1 MSFLGKNNHV
11 RLLTG
16 ISTVALLSTSNV
28 FAAELSGRIIAAS
41 NKSGLEGA
49 IVRVVE
55 TNQRTT
61 STRDGS
67 FRFPNLDAGDYT
79 LIVTFSGADEASQRI
94 TVSESG
100 TPPLEIALGSSD
112 YDDSI
117 LVIGQRG
124 ALNNS
129 IARQRATDYF
139 SNFLSSD
146 SAGNFPDQNIAEATR
161 RIVGLSVENDQ
172 GEGRYIVV
180 RGLDSNLNSTS
191 FNGVNLPSPEGDS
204 RKVALDVIPSDM
216 LETVEIS
223 KSATPEMDGNF
234 IGANIDVRTITGF
247 DRDELFIKAK
257 AELGF
262 NNLEDAYNPM
272 GSFTFATPLSEQFAV
287 SGAISYKSRKFGSHD
302 KETGG
307 GYVDEDGLS
316 LPLME
321 EIELRDYKITRKRL
335 GAAFNIDIRPDE
347 NNELYI
353 RTVFADFEDQE
364 YRDRMEIAFDD
375 GSIDLTQSTDA
386 ITYFTDFEVDRD
398 LKSRLETQQ
407 IYSFVAGG
415 ESHMDQWTFDYSV
428 SYAHAEE
435 TEPDRLD
442 ITYRQSGLN
451 GGVNF
456 SNPELPSLVFNG
468 NDQAAFNNY
477 GAYDLDGVEWVDG
490 ISEDDQ
496 WAFKFDATY
505 NTDLAGYDGF
515 FKFGTKYATR
525 EKIRDVNFA
534 EYEDFDEGDYVGSVF
549 DGMTLADVSAP
560 IDYDMESVFGNTGIR
575 TDWDQ
580 MYLGDLQQLGGVFDI
595 NDAHEDAF
603 LDDYSVQEDILA
615 FYGMGSFDVGEWTII
630 TGVRWEQT
638 KVDALGNVFQ
648 EGDDEGIIE
657 FSRARKYDDFLP
669 SVNLKYTGFED
680 VVFKAAYYR
689 TIVRPTFSDVVPA
702 GAIEFED
709 GVREGELGNPNLN
722 PYNADN
728 FDVGVE
734 WYPNNNSLI
743 SAGVFHKSLGSF
755 IYNQGANDVT
765 YLGRFYDDLSTPQN
779 GESAKVTGIEL
790 NAQTSL
796 TMLPEPLDGL
806 ILGANYTYVDSEA
819 TIEDGDGNPYVTP
832 LPRTSNNIANF
843 VIGYEKGAF
852 SSRVA
857 LSYRSEYLDEVFSEG
872 DDDRYVKS
880 HMQIDVQAS
889 YEVLDGFEVY
899 GEVSNIN
906 EQAFHAVLRH
916 QGTDYLGQREEYSW
930 TGNVGIKFKY

>member
-1 MSFLGKNNHV
+1 MSFLGKNN
-11 RLLTG
+11 RTKLLAG
-16 ISTVALLSTSNV
+16 ISTVALASTSNV

-41 NKSGLEGA
+41 DKSGLEGA
-49 IVRVVE
+49 IVRVAE

-67 FRFPNLDAGDYT
+67 FRFPNLDAGQYT
-79 LIVTFSGADEASQRI
+79 LIITYSGADEATQQV
-94 TVSESG
+94 TVSETG
-100 TPPLEIALGSSD
+100 TSAIEIALD
-112 YDDSI
+112 AAEYDDRI

-129 IARQRATDYF
+129 IARQRAKDSF

-172 GEGRYIVV
+172 GEGRYITV

-191 FNGVNLPSPEGDS
+191 FNGVSLPSPEGDS
-204 RKVALDVIPSDM
+204 RKVAMDVIPSDM

-223 KSATPEMDGNF
+223 KSATPDMDGNF
-234 IGANIDVRTITGF
+234 IGANVDVRTITGF
-247 DRDELFIKAK
+247 DRDELLIKAK

-272 GSFTFATPLSEQFAV
+272 GSFTFATPLSEQFAI
-287 SGAISYKSRKFGSHD
+287 SGAISYKSRKFGSHN

-316 LPLME
+316 LPAME
-321 EIELRDYKITRKRL
+321 EMELRDYKITRKRL
-335 GAAFNIDIRPDE
+335 GAAFNIDLRPNE

-353 RTVFADFEDQE
+353 RTMFADFEDQE
-364 YRDRMEIAFDD
+364 YRDRMELSFDE
-375 GSIDLTQSTDA
+375 GSIDLDQTAGSVV
-386 ITYFTDFEVDRD
+386 YFNDFRVDRE

-415 ESHMDQWTFDYSV
+415 ESYFEQWEFDYSI

-442 ITYRQSGLN
+442 IAYRRSGVN
-451 GGVNF
+451 GGVDF
-456 SNPELPSLVFNG
+456 ADPERPSLIFNG
-468 NDQAAFNNY
+468 NDQAAFNDY
-477 GAYDLDGVEWVDG
+477 SAFGLDGVEYIDG
-490 ISEDDQ
+490 ITEDDQ
-496 WAFKFDATY
+496 WTFKFDVTY
-505 NTDLAGYDGF
+505 NTEFAGFDGF

-525 EKIRDVNFA
+525 EKVRDVNFV

-549 DGMTLADVSAP
+549 DGMTLADVAAP
-560 IDYDMESVFGNTGIR
+560 ISYDLEPVFGNTGIR

-580 MYLGDLQQLGGVFDI
+580 MYLGDLQRLGGTFDI

-603 LDDYSVQEDILA
+603 LDDFLVGEDILA
-615 FYGMGSFDVGEWTII
+615 FYGMGNFNVGDWTIVA
-630 TGVRWEQT
+630 GVRWEET
-638 KVDALGNVFQ
+638 KVNSLGNVFQ

-657 FSRARKYDDFLP
+657 FSRTRKYDDFLP

-680 VVFKAAYYR
+680 VVLKAAYYR
-689 TIVRPTFSDVVPA
+689 TVVRPTFSDVVPA
-702 GAIEFED
+702 GSIEYED
-709 GVREGELGNPNLN
+709 GVREGELGNPSLN

-728 FDVGVE
+728 FDAGIE

-755 IYNQGANDVT
+755 IYNQGSENVN

-779 GESAKVTGIEL
+779 GESASVTGIEL

-796 TMLPEPLDGL
+796 TMLPEPFDGL
-806 ILGANYTYVDSEA
+806 ILGVNYTYVDSEA
-819 TIEDGDGNPYVTP
+819 TIEDGDGNPYVNS
-832 LPRTSNNIANF
+832 LPRTSDNIANF
-843 VIGYEKGAF
+843 IIGYEKGAF

-857 LSYRSEYLDEVFSEG
+857 LSYRSEYLEEVFSEG

-889 YEVLDGFEVY
+889 YEVLDGVEIY
-899 GEVSNIN
+899 GEVSNLN
-906 EQAFHAVLRH
+906 ERPFHTVLRH
-916 QGTDYLGQREEYSW
+916 QGTDYLGQYEEYSW
-930 TGNVGIKFKY
+930 TGNIGVKLKY

>member
-1 MSFLGKNNHV
+1 MSFLGNINRAK
-11 RLLTG
+11 LLAS
-16 ISTVALLSTSNV
+16 ISTVALLSTQNLL
-28 FAAELSGRIIAAS
+28 AAELSGRIIAAS
-41 NKSGLEGA
+41 DRSGLEGA
-49 IVRVVE
+49 IVRVEE

-67 FRFPNLDAGDYT
+67 FRFPNLDAGEYT
-79 LIVTFSGADEASQRI
+79 LVITYSGATETSQRV
-94 TVSESG
+94 TVGESG
-100 TPPLEIALGSSD
+100 VSALEIALGSLG

-129 IARQRATDYF
+129 IARQRAKDSF

-146 SAGNFPDQNIAEATR
+146 AAGNFPDQNIAEATR

-172 GEGRYIVV
+172 GEGRYLVV
-180 RGLDSNLNSTS
+180 RGLDSDLNSTS

-216 LETVEIS
+216 LETVEIA
-223 KSATPEMDGNF
+223 KSATPDMDGNF

-272 GSFTFATPLSEQFAV
+272 GSFTFATPLTEKFAV
-287 SGAISYKSRKFGSHD
+287 SGAISYKSRKFGSHNI
-302 KETGG
+302 ETGG
-307 GYVDEDGLS
+307 EYVDVDELNV
-316 LPLME
+316 PAME
-321 EIELRDYKITRKRL
+321 ELELRDYKITRKRL
-335 GAAFNIDIRPDE
+335 GGAFNIDIRPDDD
-347 NNELYI
+347 NELYI

-364 YRDRMEIAFDD
+364 YRDRMELSFDE
-375 GSIDLTQSTDA
+375 GTIDLGQSTDS
-386 ITYFTDFEVDRD
+386 ISYFNDFRVDRE

-407 IYSFVAGG
+407 IYSVIAGG
-415 ESHMDQWTFDYSV
+415 ESYVDQWKFDYSV

-442 ITYRQSGLN
+442 IAYRQSGVN

-456 SNPELPSLVFNG
+456 TDPELPSLVFNG

-477 GAYDLDGVEWVDG
+477 GAYGLDGVEWIDG
-490 ISEDDQ
+490 MTEDDQ
-496 WAFKFDATY
+496 WTFKFDVTY
-505 NTDLAGYDGF
+505 NTEFAGFDGF
-515 FKFGTKYATR
+515 FKFGSKYATR
-525 EKIRDVNFA
+525 EKIRDVNFV
-534 EYEDFDEGDYVGSVF
+534 EYGDFDEGDFAGSQF
-549 DGMTLADVSAP
+549 DGMTLADVAAP
-560 IDYDMESVFGNTGIR
+560 IGYDIEPVFGNTGVR

-580 MYLGDLQQLGGVFDI
+580 MYLGNLQQLGGRFDI

-603 LDDYSVQEDILA
+603 LDDFTVQEDILA
-615 FYGMGSFDVGEWTII
+615 FYGMGNFHVGDWTVIA
-630 TGVRWEQT
+630 GVRWEET
-638 KVDALGNVFQ
+638 KIDALGNVLQ

-689 TIVRPTFSDVVPA
+689 TVVRPTFSDVVPA
-702 GAIEFED
+702 GEIEFED
-709 GVREGELGNPNLN
+709 GVREGSLGNPNLN

-728 FDVGVE
+728 FDAGIE
-734 WYPNNNSLI
+734 WYPSNNSLI
-743 SAGVFHKSLGSF
+743 SAGVFHKRLGSF
-755 IYNQGANDVT
+755 IYNQGSNDVN
-765 YLGRFYDDLSTPQN
+765 YLGRFYNDLSTPQN

-796 TMLPEPLDGL
+796 TMLPAPLDGI
-806 ILGANYTYVDSEA
+806 ILGVNYTYVDSEA

-832 LPRTSNNIANF
+832 LPRTSDNIANF
-843 VIGYEKGAF
+843 VIGYEKGRF

-880 HMQIDVQAS
+880 HMQIDLQAS
-889 YEVLDGFEVY
+889 YEVLDGIEVY
-899 GEVSNIN
+899 GEVSNLN
-906 EQAFHAVLRH
+906 ERAFHAVLRH

-930 TGNVGIKFKY
+930 TGNIGVKLRY